1 MTPMSGRRA
10 GQRFDA
16 EYGVTTE
23 AMFFLSDIDGEH
35 LDRDAVRHATHYE
48 PVAIDD
54 FEQIMEHVPEH
65 VIRDATFVDVGCGLG
80 RAVFLAMR
88 YPFKRIVGIELSSGL
103 YESCRSNLRAYARFP
118 VKCADVRFVNGDA
131 RKFDYPSGD
140 LVLFLYN
147 PFDAEALRETLAQ
160 VARRENAVRTWLLY
174 HTPEHAETA
183 DACGYLRLGVPEY
196 VAVALPV
203 DVQKDAHRHE
213 VRQDRAAAVAHER
226 QGDAGDRHDA
236 DGHADVDEDVEGEHR
251 DESAR

>member
-1 MTPMSGRRA
+1 MSGRRA

-16 EYGVTTE
+16 DHGVTTE
-23 AMFFLSDIDGEH
+23 AMFFLSDIDGEY
-35 LDRDAVRHATHYE
+35 LDPEAVSHATHYE

-103 YESCRSNLRAYARFP
+103 YESARSNLRAYARFP

-131 RKFDYPSGD
+131 RTFAYPSGD

-147 PFDAEALRETLAQ
+147 PFDDVALRETLER
-160 VARRENAVRTWLLY
+160 VAAREDPSRTWLLY
-174 HTPEHAETA
+174 HTPVHAETA
-183 DACGYLRLGVPEY
+183 DACGYLRLDVPEY
-196 VAVALPV
+196 VALAMP
-203 DVQKDAHRHE
+203 R
-213 VRQDRAAAVAHER
+213 ER
-226 QGDAGDRHDA
+226 
-236 DGHADVDEDVEGEHR
+236 
-251 DESAR
+251 